1 MEKIP
6 QHTKQKSWQ
15 EAMASVDA
23 SYMPN
28 EMVSIGSKHFRI
40 PERHE
45 CGGLGSL
52 KTNSISFGTKRII
65 DRFRPEGN
73 VKKTNENEGKSPE
86 KVDELKRKMI
96 NQISPEAFVTEEV
109 KRPRLSFPPKISFK
123 QNEENKDEYGITK
136 EKENMKRKF
145 CELKEFVDEFGKRYK
160 SFPSR
165 RVTPEKSS
173 ANQSVHQIQD
183 NALIDLTEN
192 KSTDD
197 SVPIDED
204 TDDHLEKESIEHKG
218 DGLDIEKT
226 SFVQGRGQH
235 NPTDT
240 GSKQTQP
247 DEIEKEDNNSQMC
260 KNLVE
265 NKHYSCVVSKD
276 VLGTSTPIDISS
288 TLQLVKKLNLD
299 SLNDDDSSD
308 IMNEEWRTRPIIK
321 IYVVGKEDVGLC
333 GTTNSQSQGQ
343 KGGFTTWILSS
354 IFSYLFILIIH
365 FSICCILRQ
374 STKWE

>member
-1 MEKIP
+1 
-6 QHTKQKSWQ
+6 
-15 EAMASVDA
+15 
-23 SYMPN
+23 
-28 EMVSIGSKHFRI
+28 
-40 PERHE
+40 
-45 CGGLGSL
+45 
-52 KTNSISFGTKRII
+52 
-65 DRFRPEGN
+65 
-73 VKKTNENEGKSPE
+73 
-86 KVDELKRKMI
+86 
-96 NQISPEAFVTEEV
+96 
-109 KRPRLSFPPKISFK
+109 
-123 QNEENKDEYGITK
+123 
-136 EKENMKRKF
+136 
-145 CELKEFVDEFGKRYK
+145 
-160 SFPSR
+160 
-165 RVTPEKSS
+165 
-173 ANQSVHQIQD
+173 
-183 NALIDLTEN
+183 
-192 KSTDD
+192 
-197 SVPIDED
+197 
-204 TDDHLEKESIEHKG
+204 
-218 DGLDIEKT
+218 
-226 SFVQGRGQH
+226 
-235 NPTDT
+235 
-240 GSKQTQP
+240 
-247 DEIEKEDNNSQMC
+247 MC